1 MRKQSLKIENPW
13 AYMHR
18 FIHERE
24 REIEADRQTDTR
36 TETEIVHRFTCI
48 QTVIKAS
55 AMFKM
60 LTGERAR

>member
-1 MRKQSLKIENPW
+1 MRKQSLKNENPW

-24 REIEADRQTDTR
+24 RERQTDTR
-36 TETEIVHRFTCI
+36 TETEIVHRFTRI

-55 AMFKM
+55 AMFKI

>member
-1 MRKQSLKIENPW
+1 MRKQSLKNENPW
-13 AYMHR
+13 AHMHR
-18 FIHERE
+18 LIHERE
-24 REIEADRQTDTR
+24 RGRQTDTR

-55 AMFKM
+55 AMFKI